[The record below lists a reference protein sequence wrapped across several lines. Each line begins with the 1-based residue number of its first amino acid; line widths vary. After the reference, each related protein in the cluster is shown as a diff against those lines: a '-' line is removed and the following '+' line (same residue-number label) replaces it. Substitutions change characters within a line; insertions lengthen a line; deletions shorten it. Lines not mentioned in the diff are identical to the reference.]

1 VRRGRDNLASN
12 PGDFPL
18 SFPPPPAET
27 RLDPRAAAE
36 LVERIRAGDRAA
48 ETRLVEV
55 FSRPILML
63 LERHT
68 SGRPEAQDLYQD
80 TFRMALDKLRRG
92 ELREPERLAGF
103 LASLARN
110 LAIEF
115 YRGVARRRTEADGET
130 LERVASPR
138 SSQLSEMLDAEKKRV
153 VLQLLGELRVE
164 RDREILFRF
173 YLAEEDKEI
182 IARDFGIDSL
192 QFNRILH
199 RARQRYKEIVESR
212 AGGLRLVR
220 SATSAIVGVLVA
232 LVA

>member
-1 VRRGRDNLASN
+1 MSFS
-12 PGDFPL
+12 PPL
-18 SFPPPPAET
+18 SET
-27 RLDPRAAAE
+27 RLEPRAAAE

-48 ETRLVEV
+48 EARLVEV

-115 YRGVARRRTEADGET
+115 YRGVARRRTEADGDT

-138 SSQLSEMLDAEKKRV
+138 SSQLGEMLDAEKKRV

>member
-1 VRRGRDNLASN
+1 MTSS
-12 PGDFPL
+12 P
-18 SFPPPPAET
+18 SSAES
-27 RLDPRAAAE
+27 RLEPRAAAE
-36 LVERIRAGDRAA
+36 LVERIRAGDRRA
-48 ETRLVEV
+48 EERLVEV

-68 SGRPEAQDLYQD
+68 NGRPEAQDLYQD
-80 TFRMALDKLRRG
+80 TFRLALDKLRRG

-115 YRGVARRRTEADGET
+115 YRGLARRRTEADGDT

-138 SSQLSEMLDAEKKRV
+138 RSQLGDILDAEKKRMV
-153 VLQLLGELRVE
+153 VQLLDELRVD

-173 YLAEEDKEI
+173 YLAEEDKDA

-212 AGGLRLVR
+212 GGGLRLAG
-220 SATSAIVGVLVA
+220 SLAGAIVGVLLA

>member
-1 VRRGRDNLASN
+1 MT
-12 PGDFPL
+12 
-18 SFPPPPAET
+18 SFPNPPET
-27 RLDPRAAAE
+27 RLEPRAAAE
-36 LVERIRAGDRAA
+36 LVERIRAGDARA
-48 ETRLVEV
+48 ESRLVEV
-55 FSRPILML
+55 FGRPILLL

-80 TFRMALDKLRRG
+80 TFRLALDKLRRG

-115 YRGVARRRTEADGET
+115 YRGVARRRTEADGER
-130 LERVASPR
+130 LEKVASAR
-138 SSQLSEMLDAEKKRV
+138 QSQLAELLDAEKKRV
-153 VLQLLGELRVE
+153 VRELLDEMRVD

-173 YLAEEDKEI
+173 YLAEEDKDV

-212 AGGLRLVR
+212 GGGLRLVR
-220 SATSAIVGVLVA
+220 SLAGAIVGVLLA
-232 LVA
+232 LAV